1 MSSQNIAETQM
12 LIKFVEKLPFTQKD
26 KKAWLD
32 ALHENGI
39 DDEILEQVKE
49 KFHKMP
55 KTKFDSDWM
64 HAKSNM
70 ELINIV
76 KRWQMTKASKNFHRS
91 R

>member
-1 MSSQNIAETQM
+1 MSSQNVAETQM

-26 KKAWLD
+26 KKSWLD

-55 KTKFDSDWM
+55 KTKFADDWAR
-64 HAKSNM
+64 AKSNM
-70 ELINIV
+70 EFTNIM
-76 KRWQMTKASKNFHRS
+76 KRWQMANASKNFHHAR
-91 R
+91 